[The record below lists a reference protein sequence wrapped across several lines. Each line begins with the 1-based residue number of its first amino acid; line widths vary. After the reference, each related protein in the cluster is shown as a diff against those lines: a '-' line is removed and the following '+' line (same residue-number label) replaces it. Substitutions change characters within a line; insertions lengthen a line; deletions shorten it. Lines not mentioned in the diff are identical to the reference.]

1 VISSE
6 SVWALILAGGEGKRL
21 RVLTTEPCGTAVPK
35 QFCSL
40 GGERSLI
47 EEAINRGAALVD
59 TERVCAIVA
68 AEHRRWWSESAA
80 LSRLPSANLIVQPRN
95 RGTAVGIL
103 YAMLHIAAKDSDATV
118 VLLPSDHH
126 VADETV
132 LRESL
137 VAALQA
143 VRRRRSGPVLLGLE
157 PGNADTELGYIVPGA
172 RDPSG
177 GYRVRQFIEKPSVT
191 DARWLI
197 ENGALWNTFI
207 IVAAVQ
213 GLIDLFQP
221 HWGSLVTEMQ
231 ALVAG
236 DQPPGSADISEL
248 NLAKKY
254 ERLPEVDFSR
264 HVLAGQ
270 ESALRVMRA
279 PPCGW
284 SDLGT
289 PRRVRETLR
298 SLSTREYAAAV
309 SRRSA
314 YPNLAAQHERMQRQ
328 AQC

>member
-1 VISSE
+1 MISST
-6 SVWALILAGGEGKRL
+6 SVWTLILAGGEGKRL
-21 RVLTTEPCGTAVPK
+21 QVLTTQSCGTPVPK

-47 EEAINRGAALVD
+47 DEAIARSAALVD
-59 TERVCAIVA
+59 RERICAIVA
-68 AEHRRWWSESAA
+68 AEHRRWWSQSAA
-80 LSRLPSANLIVQPRN
+80 LGRLASTNLIVQPRN

-103 YAMLHIAAKDSDATV
+103 YAALQIAAKDPNATV

-126 VADETV
+126 VANEGT

-143 VRRRRSGPVLLGLE
+143 VRRRRSGSVLLGLE
-157 PGNADTELGYIVPGA
+157 PDNADTELGYIVPGA

-177 GYRVRQFIEKPSVT
+177 GLRVRRFIEKPSVS

-197 ENGALWNTFI
+197 ESGALWNMFI

-213 GLIDLFQP
+213 RLIDLFRP
-221 HWGSLVTEMQ
+221 RWGALLTEMQ
-231 ALVAG
+231 ALVAVNQSARSG
-236 DQPPGSADISEL
+236 CAPGL
-248 NLAKKY
+248 NLEEKY

-264 HVLAGQ
+264 HVLEGQ
-270 ESALRVMRA
+270 ESALRVMRVR
-279 PPCGW
+279 PCGW

-289 PRRVRETLR
+289 PRRLRETLR
-298 SLSTREYAAAV
+298 RLPPRDYAAAV

-314 YPNLAAQHERMQRQ
+314 YVNLAAQHDRLERQ
-328 AQC
+328 A